1 MPARKKSTA
10 RRKTTARKRTGP
22 TTTYG
27 PDRFALTIEAGALYG
42 LDADGIQRDPVAC
55 GVHRSAA
62 VHESATDD
70 EDERAE
76 GFDPSC
82 EDCVAQAESTAAYAD
97 QHHTV

>member
-1 MPARKKSTA
+1 MPAKKTA
-10 RRKTTARKRTGP
+10 TSKRTTKAKAA

-27 PDRFALTIEAGALYG
+27 PERFELEIETGALFG
-42 LDADGIQRDPVAC
+42 LDPDGIQRAPVAC
-55 GVHRSAA
+55 GVHHSAA

-70 EDERAE
+70 LDELAE

-82 EDCVAQAESTAAYAD
+82 EDCVAQADSTAAYAD